1 MDSLMGMELVSIIE
15 DRFTVKLPVMALTD
29 GASVEKVAEKLA
41 QQLLNEQDVAI
52 NDAKALTKQIAMQQ
66 GSELTETTMEQLA
79 QIIIE
84 NDSKKASD
92 MNL

>member
-1 MDSLMGMELVSIIE
+1 
-15 DRFTVKLPVMALTD
+15 
-29 GASVEKVAEKLA
+29 
-41 QQLLNEQDVAI
+41 
-52 NDAKALTKQIAMQQ
+52 MQQ